1 MSEERRPKLP
11 VHIRKN
17 SEVDNEIVNLRMCMG
32 EEIEWFSDGDEFVVE
47 FPITPFEQK
56 TFVVPTG
63 GSVGSGPIRPDA
75 AITKYFYNVRNV
87 ALAMSADP
95 GVNIKR

>member
-47 FPITPFEQK
+47 FPLTPFEQK
-56 TFVVPTG
+56 NFCRPPG
-63 GSVGSGPIRPDA
+63 GIGRLGANPAGCRDYQVFLQCP
-75 AITKYFYNVRNV
+75 
-87 ALAMSADP
+87 
-95 GVNIKR
+95 